1 MEWQMS
7 IDQGFHALASRRLDD
22 AQIAFTSALRNN
34 ELDVMALIGMARL
47 SLLRGRTQDAND
59 FLARAEQRGQGP
71 LLQVTRAQIVGQQG
85 RRAEATA
92 LLQQVIAG
100 NPHDA
105 LALAVL
111 AEQRLRQGYWDEGAN
126 FAVKAIMRDRDGQ
139 ALAHVCEI
147 TYDMSEAVAQNK
159 IPAREALKFINKID
173 YGTGN
178 ETSSFFAQARRAFSS
193 GEVLRQQPR
202 PAAPRPPAPAQ
213 ATSAPRPVSQPAQRQ
228 QTPPQQAQRPR
239 PVSRPASGVTHTTTS
254 LQSQRDQQRASNQRM
269 QPDRSHE
276 RGLGALR
283 GHQPDFLLS
292 IRKERELN
300 EELQRSLGSMYLAE
314 WPSDHDTS
322 IDTIAMPE
330 SSQASVTEQLA
341 SYRQLDF
348 RVTDGSILSQI
359 YMDRCMSLMLNLIPT
374 QLVGTVVLHPHELA
388 QLELNVIDGLLEEYP
403 EVFTGD
409 LGELTLTDPK
419 TTALAK
425 FIGEAIIR
433 AYGGTWEYHE
443 PPSESQIH
451 FGRETISPYKTALE
465 WMGAQNPYDVNTN
478 DLVEYAAELSS
489 QANQLVASSY
499 QHIDL
504 LDGLRGDLLRNKL
517 AELFSFYRIALA
529 RVPSTEIAPA
539 LEVLS
544 NTEKLIVFELPEE
557 WCPTMPTSMLAR
569 AKRMRSNKYAIG
581 YRRVTGEFV
590 MMGGRAGFVRCLPDL
605 AEGLDPS
612 TKQAIVEALAQYH
625 IPGAMVLSTEQSA
638 QRIAQVTQNSSV
650 TGPRLQKLRDG
661 STELVI
667 WEVYQKQPR
676 AWVIKHSPEG
686 TPSWSMFPR

>member
-1 MEWQMS
+1 MS
-7 IDQGFHALASRRLDD
+7 IDQGFNALASRRLDD
-22 AQIAFTSALRNN
+22 AQIAFTSVLRNN

-47 SLLRGRTQDAND
+47 SLLRGRTQDAET
-59 FLARAEQRGQGP
+59 FLDRAAQRGQGP
-71 LLQVTRAQIVGQQG
+71 LIQITRAQLIGQQG

-92 LLQQVIAG
+92 ILRQVLAA
-100 NPHDA
+100 NPQDA
-105 LALAVL
+105 LAFAVL
-111 AEQRLRQGYWDEGAN
+111 AEQRLRQGYWDEGAG
-126 FAVKAIMRDRDGQ
+126 FAVQAIMRDRDGQ

-147 TYDMSEAVAQNK
+147 TYDMSEAVAANK

-178 ETSSFFAQARRAFSS
+178 ETSPFFAQARRAFSS

-202 PAAPRPPAPAQ
+202 PAAAEPGQERQQPSSAPAPRQMSQPAQ
-213 ATSAPRPVSQPAQRQ
+213 QHARQPQPVSQPA
-228 QTPPQQAQRPR
+228 
-239 PVSRPASGVTHTTTS
+239 SRVQHTTTS
-254 LQSQRDQQRASNQRM
+254 LESQRDRQRASNARM
-269 QPDRSHE
+269 QPNRSHE

-283 GHQPDFLLS
+283 GAQPDILTS

-300 EELQRSLGSMYLAE
+300 EELQKSLGSMYLAD
-314 WPSDHDTS
+314 WPSDRDTT
-322 IDTIAMPE
+322 IDTVAMPE

-388 QLELNVIDGLLEEYP
+388 QLELNMIDGLLDDYP
-403 EVFTGD
+403 EVFVGD

-451 FGRETISPYKTALE
+451 FGRATISPYETAQE
-465 WMGAQNPYDVNTN
+465 WMKAQNKYDVNTN
-478 DLVEYAAELSS
+478 DLVEYAAELSI

-504 LDGLRGDLLRNKL
+504 LDGLRGDQLRNKL
-517 AELFSFYRIALA
+517 AEIFSFYRIALA
-529 RVPSTEIAPA
+529 RVPSTTIAPD

-544 NTEKLIVFELPEE
+544 NTDKLIVFELPAK
-557 WCPTMPTSMLAR
+557 WCPAMPASMRGR

-590 MMGGRAGFVRCLPDL
+590 MMGGRAGFVRCLPDI
-605 AEGLDPS
+605 AEELDKSAIQP
-612 TKQAIVEALAQYH
+612 IVEALAQYH
-625 IPGAMVLSTEQSA
+625 IPGAMILSTEQAA

-650 TGPRLQKLRDG
+650 TGPRLQRLRDG
-661 STELVI
+661 SVGLVI

-686 TPSWSMFPR
+686 TPSWSMLPM